1 MMTLEDFAEMALS
14 FPESVQGSHFDT
26 TDFRVNGKI
35 YATLRPDKQRGVLML
50 APGDQAMMRETSEP
64 MFEPLPGYWGEKGAT
79 FVILASADPE
89 VVRHAMA
96 MAWRKAAPKSVSA
109 RHQL

>member
-1 MMTLEDFAEMALS
+1 MMTLEAFAAMAHS
-14 FPESVQGSHFDT
+14 FPESTQGSHFGT
-26 TDFRVNGKI
+26 TDFRVSNKI
-35 YATLRPDKQRGVLML
+35 FATLRPEKQRGVLML
-50 APGDQAMMRETSEP
+50 TRDDQAMMRETSAD
-64 MFEPLPGYWGEKGAT
+64 MFEPVPGGWGEKGAT
-79 FVILASADPE
+79 FVILAMAEPD